1 MLPPKKRSPATYS
14 VPGLVDLLNLRSPKS
29 FQGAGSIMHPGRNR
43 RQPNYQQAG
52 DGLRVWDHL
61 AETARRK
68 NSDKACPTTPFP
80 SSGEMMLL
88 LSVRPVDAFEDQ
100 MFLQRPPGRT
110 LFVNYC
116 WIVGNPSVTRPND
129 G

>member
-1 MLPPKKRSPATYS
+1 
-14 VPGLVDLLNLRSPKS
+14 
-29 FQGAGSIMHPGRNR
+29 MHPGRNR